1 MFVVIKAKLDGI
13 DTDETEY
20 LEGLSR
26 VVFINGECE
35 NFKVAVDTGEL
46 TRNINIKPTVKKNNW
61 MRKTFGTVMVR
72 FLKVPF

>member
-1 MFVVIKAKLDGI
+1 M
-13 DTDETEY
+13 
-20 LEGLSR
+20 
-26 VVFINGECE
+26 FINGECE